1 MPRMFRRNKKVELDF
16 PYAYIYISLLPTAVS
31 PEDQLE
37 DGLHII
43 VYNFN
48 SASPMLTI
56 TQTLVCKK
64 SMRTLWTH
72 WVSLFV
78 GVKPGKNGNV
88 GLKKE

>member
-43 VYNFN
+43 VYNFYAHYN
-48 SASPMLTI
+48 ADA
-56 TQTLVCKK
+56 
-64 SMRTLWTH
+64 
-72 WVSLFV
+72 
-78 GVKPGKNGNV
+78 
-88 GLKKE
+88 GL